1 MSTKHMSRVED
12 VDRYLRAY
20 FAAQRMP
27 ERPTTDERVRPFV
40 TISREAGTGAHALG
54 DTMLD
59 VFSRQP
65 DTELFGGWQVFDR
78 TVCDIV
84 VQDGRFA
91 KSLDSLIEEEYRS
104 KTNDFFHQMM
114 RSTVDQSMVMK
125 RVFLVVRTVASM
137 GKAIIVGR
145 AGSHVTKDMPRGVSI
160 RLVGDEELRVAR
172 AMDANAIS
180 MKEARARGRRRDS
193 ARARLL
199 RQHFASDIDDLT
211 GYDAVFN
218 VGRATHEEI
227 ASSVACLVRTRV
239 QGDDG

>member
-1 MSTKHMSRVED
+1 MSHKHMSRVED

-27 ERPTTDERVRPFV
+27 EPPTSDERVRPFV
-40 TISREAGTGAHALG
+40 TISRQAGTGAHALG
-54 DTMLD
+54 DSMLD

-65 DTELFGGWQVFDR
+65 DTEMFGGWQVFDR
-78 TVCDIV
+78 NLCEIV
-84 VQDGRFA
+84 VQDTRFA
-91 KSLDSLIEEEYRS
+91 KSVDSLIEEEYRS

-145 AGSHVTKDMPRGVSI
+145 AGAHVTKDMPLGVSI
-160 RLVGDEELRVAR
+160 RLIGDEDIRVAR
-172 AMDANAIS
+172 AMTASAIS
-180 MKEARARGRRRDS
+180 EKEAYAGARKRDE

-199 RQHFASDIDDLT
+199 RQHFDADIDDT
-211 GYDAVFN
+211 AAYDAVFN
-218 VGRATHEEI
+218 VGRATHHEI
-227 ASSVACLVRTRV
+227 ASSVACLIRARV
-239 QGDDG
+239 LGN

>member
-1 MSTKHMSRVED
+1 MSRVED

-27 ERPTTDERVRPFV
+27 DPPTGDERAQPFV
-40 TISREAGTGAHALG
+40 TISRQAGTGAHALG

-59 VFSRQP
+59 VFSQQP

-78 TVCDIV
+78 NLCDIV

-104 KTNDFFHQMM
+104 KTNDFFHQMI

-145 AGSHVTKDMPRGVSI
+145 AGSHVTKDMPQGVSI
-160 RLVGDEELRVAR
+160 RLVASEDIRIAQAMEVNTISERDAR
-172 AMDANAIS
+172 AGAH
-180 MKEARARGRRRDS
+180 KRDT

-199 RQHFASDIDDLT
+199 RQHFGADIDDPAA
-211 GYDAVFN
+211 YDAVFN
-218 VGRATHEEI
+218 AGRATHREI
-227 ASSVACLVRTRV
+227 ASSVTCLLRSRV
-239 QGDDG
+239 QGD

>member
-1 MSTKHMSRVED
+1 MSRVED

-27 ERPTTDERVRPFV
+27 EPPTSDDRVRPFV
-40 TISREAGTGAHALG
+40 TISRQAGTGAHALG
-54 DTMLD
+54 DSLLD

-65 DTELFGGWQVFDR
+65 DAELFDGWQVFDR
-78 TVCDIV
+78 NLCEIV
-84 VQDGRFA
+84 VQDTRFA
-91 KSLDSLIEEEYRS
+91 KSVDSLIEEEYRS

-145 AGSHVTKDMPRGVSI
+145 AGSHVTKDMPLGVSI
-160 RLVGDEELRVAR
+160 RLMGDEDIRVAR
-172 AMDANAIS
+172 AMTANAIS
-180 MKEARARGRRRDS
+180 EKDAHAGARKRDA

-199 RQHFASDIDDLT
+199 RQHFDADIDDT
-211 GYDAVFN
+211 AAYDAVFN
-218 VGRATHEEI
+218 VGRATHHEI
-227 ASSVACLVRTRV
+227 ASSVTCLIRARV
-239 QGDDG
+239 QGN